1 MEETKPFKIS
11 KYKVKE
17 AFNRVKAN
25 KGTYGIDDQTIEE
38 YEQNLKDNLY
48 KLWNR
53 MSSGTYFPKP
63 VKAVAIPKKNGGQ
76 RILGIPTVEDRV
88 AQMVAKLY
96 LEPKVEPIFYDDSYG
111 YRPNKSA
118 IDAIEVTRKR
128 CWKYEWV
135 LEFDIKGLFDNIR
148 HDYLLKL
155 VSRHTE
161 EKWIMLYIE
170 RWLKTPFQK
179 SDGTIEKRTAGTPQ
193 GGVIS
198 PVLANIF
205 MHYVFDDF
213 MSKQFKTIPWCR
225 YADDGVCHCVSLKQA
240 KYLKR
245 KLQERFAICGIEMN
259 VDKTRIVYCKET
271 DRTNGYE
278 NVKFDFLGYTFRPRS
293 VKTGD
298 GRMIT
303 GYLPAISEKAKKTI
317 RTEIRSW
324 NLQKQISLSIKE
336 IAEKYNSK
344 IRGWINY
351 YSHFYKS
358 EVKRLLKYINKC
370 IIKWIMRK
378 YKKAT
383 SKSKARKWLQR
394 IAENNTEMFAHWK
407 FGVMPKA
414 MIMGAV

>member
-11 KYKVKE
+11 KNIVLE

-25 KGTYGIDDQTIEE
+25 GGIYGIDEQTIQE
-38 YEQNLKDNLY
+38 YEQDLKNNLY

-96 LEPKVEPIFYDDSYG
+96 LEPEVETIFYEDSYG

-118 IDAIEVTRKR
+118 IEAIEITRKR

-148 HDYLLKL
+148 HDYLIKL
-155 VSRHTE
+155 VQRHTK
-161 EKWIMLYIE
+161 EKWITIYVE
-170 RWLKTPFQK
+170 RWLKTPFK
-179 SDGTIEKRTAGTPQ
+179 MKDGILKERTAGTPQ

-205 MHYVFDDF
+205 MHYTFDRY
-213 MSKQFKTIPWCR
+213 MSEQFKNIPWCR

-240 KYLKR
+240 KYLKKR
-245 KLQERFAICGIEMN
+245 LKERFAQCGIEMN
-259 VDKTRIVYCKET
+259 MDKTRIVYCKEF
-271 DRTNGYE
+271 DRKEEYE
-278 NVKFDFLGYTFRPRS
+278 NVAFDFLGYTFRQRAIKTRAGKI
-293 VKTGD
+293 KTGFA
-298 GRMIT
+298 
-303 GYLPAISEKAKKTI
+303 PAMSSKAQKAIK
-317 RTEIRSW
+317 REIRSW
-324 NLQKQISLSIKE
+324 NLQKQTSLSISE
-336 IAEKYNSK
+336 ISEKYNSK
-344 IRGWINY
+344 IQGWINY

-358 EVKRLLKYINKC
+358 EMRGILRYVNKC
-370 IIKWIMRK
+370 LIKWVMRK
-378 YKKAT
+378 YKNQN
-383 SKSKARKWLQR
+383 SEMQARKWLQR
-394 IAENNTEMFAHWK
+394 VAENDVKLFAHWN
-407 FGVMPKA
+407 FGIVPMA
-414 MIMGAV
+414 